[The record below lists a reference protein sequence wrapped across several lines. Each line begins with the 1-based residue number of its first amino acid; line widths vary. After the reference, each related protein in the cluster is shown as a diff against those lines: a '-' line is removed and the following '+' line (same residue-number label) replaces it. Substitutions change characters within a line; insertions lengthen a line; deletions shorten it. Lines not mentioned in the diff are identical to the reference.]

1 MELEKELARL
11 KRYKKGKNDGT
22 FSDKKSSENMSRPS
36 NSMMNIMTNF
46 RSKELSPK
54 KAQQIKLQ
62 QQCLFYTQRYEKLEI
77 KNADAIK

>member
-36 NSMMNIMTNF
+36 NS
-46 RSKELSPK
+46 
-54 KAQQIKLQ
+54 
-62 QQCLFYTQRYEKLEI
+62 
-77 KNADAIK
+77 